1 MSTTPIRRVRSG
13 DHGTPGRGSPPARL
27 APPSRT
33 LSVIL
38 VAFVMIAF
46 IGIPVFLSWK
56 RNRG

>member
-1 MSTTPIRRVRSG
+1 MAPPAGARL
-13 DHGTPGRGSPPARL
+13 PRGSAHRVE
-27 APPSRT
+27 RW
-33 LSVIL
+33 SVIL